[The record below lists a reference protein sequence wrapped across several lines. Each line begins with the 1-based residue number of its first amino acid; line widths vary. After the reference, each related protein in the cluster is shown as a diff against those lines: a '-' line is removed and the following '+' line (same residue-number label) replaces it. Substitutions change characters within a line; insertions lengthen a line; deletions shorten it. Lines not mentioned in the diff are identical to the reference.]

1 MCMAVQRGG
10 HLLATVTAVT
20 RRSTVSVHYVSRMP
34 NDSSEYD
41 DGKHSSSAM
50 CKCETVVD

>member
-1 MCMAVQRGG
+1 MTVRCGG

-20 RRSTVSVHYVSRMP
+20 RRPTVSVHYVSRTP